1 MKSIVKLLSLALLL
15 LTINVFAQSDNVS
28 AVDTIKKTA
37 DEVIATLK
45 ADKAIRNGDRQKAY
59 ALIND
64 KVLPHFDF
72 VRMTRLAMGKNWRKA
87 DSTQQQKLVDNF
99 RNLLVRTYASSL
111 SQYKDQVL
119 QIKGSEATGDDAN
132 ADIIVHTVV
141 IPSGG
146 NEIPIDYAMEKQ
158 VDGWKVYDIRVDGVS
173 LVTNYRG
180 EFNEQIIKNGIDGLI
195 GALQEK
201 SKLAERK

>member
-1 MKSIVKLLSLALLL
+1 VKSIVKLLSLALLL

-146 NEIPIDYAMEKQ
+146 KEIPIDYAMEKQ

>member
-1 MKSIVKLLSLALLL
+1 MKLISKSWISLLFVLSLVA
-15 LTINVFAQSDNVS
+15 NAQSSMTS
-28 AVDTIKKTA
+28 ATDIIKNTA
-37 DEVIATLK
+37 NDVIATLK

-87 DSTQQQKLVDNF
+87 DDSQKSQLVDNF
-99 RNLLVRTYASSL
+99 RSLLVRTYASSL
-111 SQYKDQVL
+111 SQYKDQVV
-119 QIKGSEATGDDAN
+119 QIKGSEKTSDEADA
-132 ADIIVHTVV
+132 DVIVHTVIV
-141 IPSGG
+141 PSGG

-158 VDGWKVYDIRVDGVS
+158 ADGWKVYDIRVDGVS

-180 EFNEQIIKNGIDGLI
+180 EFNEQIIRNGVDGLI
-195 GALQEK
+195 KALQEK
-201 SKLAERK
+201 SKLAEKK